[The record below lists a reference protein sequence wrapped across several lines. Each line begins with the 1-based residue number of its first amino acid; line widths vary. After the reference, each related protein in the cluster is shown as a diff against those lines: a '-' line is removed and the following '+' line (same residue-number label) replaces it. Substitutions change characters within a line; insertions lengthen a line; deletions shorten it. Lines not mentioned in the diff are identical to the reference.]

1 MDVVMTLEE
10 GSVDTHAVTAWTP
23 RRELADPNVL
33 SSVAL
38 GTLLI
43 LPDKFSDDGKP
54 QYRDDNAGLV
64 KTAKAN
70 GFALEYSFSREQRQ
84 LLSEYSAGAI
94 VANILLGVAGIFAAD
109 GIKMV
114 VNVVRLRVRAA
125 LHNEDREVEEAVVRL
140 RIAEYSSGPDWKV
153 VRGLEYSGPVAGV
166 EKALLEALESPSQL
180 DNAKKPIEPGGA
192 GASE

>member
-1 MDVVMTLEE
+1 MAVEE
-10 GSVDTHAVTAWTP
+10 GSVDAQAVVAWTP
-23 RRELADPNVL
+23 NHELADPAVL
-33 SSVAL
+33 SSVAT

-43 LPDKFSDDGKP
+43 LPDKFSDNGRP

-70 GFALEYSFSREQRQ
+70 GVALEYSFSREERE

-94 VANILLGVAGIFAAD
+94 VANILLGVAGNFAAD
-109 GIKMV
+109 AIRKV
-114 VNVVRLRVRAA
+114 AHVVRLRVRAA
-125 LHNEDREVEEAVVRL
+125 LHKEGKDLEKAVVRL

-180 DNAKKPIEPGGA
+180 DDPKKSIEPGGS